1 MRWISKIKNLSFDRN
16 HQQQTLQ
23 LPHARQ
29 NSWELQTSAII
40 NLHFLLLISV
50 NFYLTK
56 KIKPVDN
63 RILQVHFIHN
73 GSTTTGF
80 IAWHGAV
87 ADTTNFL
94 FAVQSDHF
102 LKYLHDKISNI
113 NAYSIVTDCL
123 EVQSNKSAHLL
134 PHEYF
139 QVS

>member
-1 MRWISKIKNLSFDRN
+1 M
-16 HQQQTLQ
+16 
-23 LPHARQ
+23 
-29 NSWELQTSAII
+29 
-40 NLHFLLLISV
+40 

-87 ADTTNFL
+87 VDTTNFL
-94 FAVQSDHF
+94 FAVQSDNF

-123 EVQSNKSAHLL
+123 GVQSNKSAHLL